1 MHPSRFQYAIYML
14 RIQAVSCKMTSKK
27 SNFYSSMH
35 KVIFFSS
42 ICEINKYICKVRVS
56 FAMISSGKRASTRV
70 ERKKVNRWD
79 ILCINKRHAYCYVR
93 FPTLEVNAVAAT
105 RKSEWCWTANFQ
117 GFPAHYTVLEPVS
130 LCLQLVVRFKW
141 STWTA
146 NIIKFI

>member
-1 MHPSRFQYAIYML
+1 MKEVHPSRFQYAIYML

-70 ERKKVNRWD
+70 ERKKSIGETFYVS
-79 ILCINKRHAYCYVR
+79 INDMLIVMMLDGKFPR
-93 FPTLEVNAVAAT
+93 FSSALYSLGTG
-105 RKSEWCWTANFQ
+105 KSLFAI
-117 GFPAHYTVLEPVS
+117 S
-130 LCLQLVVRFKW
+130 SK
-141 STWTA
+141 
-146 NIIKFI
+146 I